1 MIPELH
7 AAVMGQ
13 QASLVADRR
22 TFHRHPELG
31 FAEHRTA
38 RIVAHRLAAI
48 GVDRV
53 VTGVAGT
60 GVVGVLTGSASQ
72 RATGDPNARCVL
84 LRADM
89 DALPLQE
96 AADPPYKSRHP
107 GRMHACGHDAHV
119 AILLAVASVLAH
131 LRDQFAGTVKFVFQP
146 SEEANGGGAQP
157 MIEAGVLRAPAVG
170 AAFGL
175 HVTPDLPSG
184 HIGLRTGSAYASS
197 DRVRITIVGEGGHAS
212 RPHLAVDPVL
222 VAAHCVVA
230 LQAIA
235 SREVRP
241 GSPVVITVGS
251 VQAGT
256 AANII
261 PAEAELRATV
271 RTATESTRTFVL
283 DRVPEIVQGVC
294 GAFRA
299 RADVDIRRGYPV
311 LVNDEEMTRLAEDVA
326 AEVVGADQVHRSSM
340 RMGAEDM
347 AYFLREVPGTF
358 WRLGV
363 GGHNGEFGHSTHT
376 ARFDLDEE
384 ALVIGAEMQA
394 RLALRYLAGEM
405 PG

>member
-1 MIPELH
+1 
-7 AAVMGQ
+7 MGQ
-13 QASLVADRR
+13 RASIIADRR

-48 GVDRV
+48 GVDLV

-60 GVVGVLTGSASQ
+60 GVVGVLAGTAS
-72 RATGDPNARCVL
+72 RRETEDPSTRCVL

-96 AADPPYKSRHP
+96 AADPPYKSRHA

-119 AILLAVASVLAH
+119 AILLAVARVLGD

-146 SEEANGGGAQP
+146 SEEGNGGGAKP
-157 MIEAGVLRAPAVG
+157 MIEAGVLHAPAVD

-184 HIGLRTGSAYASS
+184 HIGLRAGPAYASS
-197 DRVRITIVGEGGHAS
+197 DRVRITIVGAGGHAS

-222 VAAHCVVA
+222 VAAHCIVA

-271 RTATESTRTFVL
+271 RTATEPNRRFVL
-283 DRVPEIVQGVC
+283 ERIPEIIQGVC

-299 RADVDIRRGYPV
+299 RADIEIRPGYPV

-326 AEVVGADQVHRSSM
+326 AEVVGPGQVRHSAM

-363 GGHNGEFGHSTHT
+363 GGRNGEFGHGTHT

-384 ALVIGAEMQA
+384 ALVIGTEIQS
-394 RLALRYLAGEM
+394 RLALRYLAGET
-405 PG
+405 PR

>member
-1 MIPELH
+1 
-7 AAVMGQ
+7 MGQ
-13 QASLVADRR
+13 RASIIADRR
-22 TFHRHPELG
+22 TLHRHPELG

-38 RIVAHRLAAI
+38 RIVAHRLAGI

-53 VTGVAGT
+53 TTGVAGT
-60 GVVGVLTGSASQ
+60 GVVGILHGT
-72 RATGDPNARCVL
+72 RALGPGEDRNPRCVL

-96 AADPPYKSRHP
+96 AADPPYKSRHA

-119 AILLAVASVLAH
+119 AILLAVARVLGDA
-131 LRDQFAGTVKFVFQP
+131 RDQFTGTVKFVFQP
-146 SEEANGGGAQP
+146 SEERGGGGAKP
-157 MIEAGVLRAPAVG
+157 MIEEGVLRDPAVG

-184 HIGLRTGSAYASS
+184 HVGLRAGPTCASA
-197 DRVRITIVGEGGHAS
+197 DGVRITIEGEGGHAS

-222 VAAHCVVA
+222 VAAHCITA

-235 SREVRP
+235 SREVSP

-261 PAEAELRATV
+261 PAEAVLRATV
-271 RTATESTRTFVL
+271 RTVTESTRSFVL
-283 DRVPEIVQGVC
+283 DRIPAIVQGVC

-311 LVNDEEMTRLAEDVA
+311 LVNDERMTQLAEGA
-326 AEVVGADQVHRSSM
+326 ATEVVGPGQVHHGSL

-347 AYFLREVPGTF
+347 AYFLREVPGSF

-363 GGHNGEFGHSTHT
+363 GGRNGEFGHGNHT

-384 ALVIGAEMQA
+384 ALVVGAQVQA
-394 RLALRYLAGEM
+394 EIALRYLAGEHGGAS
-405 PG
+405 P